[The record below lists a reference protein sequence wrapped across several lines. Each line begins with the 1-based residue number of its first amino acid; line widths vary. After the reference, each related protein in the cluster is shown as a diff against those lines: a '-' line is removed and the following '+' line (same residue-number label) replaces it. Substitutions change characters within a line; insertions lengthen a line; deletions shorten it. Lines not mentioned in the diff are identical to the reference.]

1 MSSIVSSQDLGA
13 AVEEQQN
20 VSNEYYESN
29 DEDMGSLAGTLEEN
43 KKTLET
49 TVTAT
54 QVKPKA
60 SKKSSGGVKSKKRKN
75 ADEED
80 GFVSGSSPSA
90 TKSDDDGDGSLGES
104 FRCDSI
110 KSKLI
115 FTDVCNICYRRHMYF
130 KRHEIFED
138 VANKL
143 ITFLVSS

>member
-1 MSSIVSSQDLGA
+1 MSSSVSSQDFGA

-20 VSNEYYESN
+20 VSDEYYESN
-29 DEDMGSLAGTLEEN
+29 DEDMGPLAGTLEEN
-43 KKTLET
+43 KKTIET
-49 TVTAT
+49 TAT

-60 SKKSSGGVKSKKRKN
+60 LKKSSGAVKSKKRKSAN
-75 ADEED
+75 EED
-80 GFVSGSSPSA
+80 GSVSGSSPSA

-115 FTDVCNICYRRHMYF
+115 LTDVCNVCYRRHMYF

-143 ITFLVSS
+143 IAFLVSS